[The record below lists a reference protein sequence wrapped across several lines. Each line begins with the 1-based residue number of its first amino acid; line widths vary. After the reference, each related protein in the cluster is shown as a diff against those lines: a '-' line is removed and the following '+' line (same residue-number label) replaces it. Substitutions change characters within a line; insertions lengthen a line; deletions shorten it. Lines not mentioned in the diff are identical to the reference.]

1 MNREELIRIVVWQ
14 YAFVCVVAAVA
25 WLGWSLAAGLS
36 ALAGG
41 LCVAVPNSIF
51 ALNLIISQMT
61 RKPMRPSGVIVGE
74 FLKMIVICCLFAA
87 VAKFFSGLN
96 WPAMLAGIIAAV
108 FGQFGLIFNKH

>member
-1 MNREELIRIVVWQ
+1 MNREELIRSVVWQ
-14 YAFVCVVAAVA
+14 FVFVFVAAAVV
-25 WLGWSLAAGLS
+25 WLGWGVNAGLS
-36 ALAGG
+36 AMAGG

-96 WPAMLAGIIAAV
+96 WPAMLAGIIVAV

>member
-14 YAFVCVVAAVA
+14 YAFVCVVATVA

-96 WPAMLAGIIAAV
+96 WPAMLAGIIVAV